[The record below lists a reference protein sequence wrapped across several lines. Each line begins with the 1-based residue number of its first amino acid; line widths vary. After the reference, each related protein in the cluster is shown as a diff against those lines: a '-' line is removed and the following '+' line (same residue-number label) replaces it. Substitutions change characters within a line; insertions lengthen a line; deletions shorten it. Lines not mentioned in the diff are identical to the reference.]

1 MHLYC
6 KDKHKRLND
15 TDNSPPNPPPRPPSP
30 PPRPAIPPSPPSP
43 PVPPPINILLIVG
56 SLRISPKFNWHSPVI
71 KNKKLG
77 F

>member
-1 MHLYC
+1 MYLC
-6 KDKHKRLND
+6 CVGKHKRLND

-56 SLRISPKFNWHSPVI
+56 SLRISPKFN
-71 KNKKLG
+71 
-77 F
+77 